1 MDNVIFQIWNTLKIN
16 APLSSETKWRIKKLF
31 LLLVLLQANEEE
43 ICVIDK
49 LEEINLLSEQE
60 QLLNWFYDNFVRQ
73 RQLAIEDN
81 AKGEITIS
89 PQTSA
94 EILTLVE
101 RYQTAANPLQWT
113 NFGTQIYIDGYLSR
127 KIKLL
132 YQIGTVANILNA
144 DETFDD
150 STRVTQK
157 TQDACNITCDWI
169 ESNLGLRMERLNVYE
184 PFIYRYKDFICSRS
198 EALKEIGVR
207 SGLLSEEILAR
218 EDEISEIDAKAVI
231 DWLDDNYKIKLISP
245 EKYHPEIVNNLAID
259 YRQLFTKTALLVVP
273 LVSLLPIGILVY
285 DRFQKQPSPNL
296 SEILLERELEVKKSL
311 PLKPAR

>member
-73 RQLAIEDN
+73 RQLATEGE
-81 AKGEITIS
+81 AKREITIS

-94 EILTLVE
+94 EILALVE
-101 RYQTAANPLQWT
+101 RYQTAAHPLQWT
-113 NFGTQIYIDGYLSR
+113 NFGDQIYIDGCLSR

-144 DETFDD
+144 DEAFDD

-157 TQDACNITCDWI
+157 TQDVCNIICDWI
-169 ESNLGLRMERLNVYE
+169 ESNLGLKMERLNVYE
-184 PFIYRYKDFICSRS
+184 PFIYKYKNFIYSRS

-218 EDEISEIDAKAVI
+218 EDKISEIDAKVVI
-231 DWLDDNYKIKLISP
+231 DWLDDNYQIKLISP
-245 EKYHPEIVNNLAID
+245 EKYHPEIVNNLTID
-259 YRQLFTKTALLVVP
+259 YRQLFAKTALLVVP

-311 PLKPAR
+311 PKPAR

>member
-31 LLLVLLQANEEE
+31 LLLVLQASEEE

-49 LEEINLLSEQE
+49 LEEIDLLSEQE

-73 RQLAIEDN
+73 RQLATEDK
-81 AKGEITIS
+81 AKREIKIS
-89 PQTSA
+89 PETSA

-113 NFGTQIYIDGYLSR
+113 NFGAQIYFDGYLSR

-132 YQIGTVANILNA
+132 YQIGTVANILNT

-150 STRVTQK
+150 STRVTHK
-157 TQDACNITCDWI
+157 TQDVCNIICDWI
-169 ESNLGLRMERLNVYE
+169 ENNLGLRMERLNVYE
-184 PFIYRYKDFICSRS
+184 PFIYKYKDFICSRS

-245 EKYHPEIVNNLAID
+245 AKYHPEIVNNLTID
-259 YRQLFTKTALLVVP
+259 YRQLFAKTALLVVP